1 MDTTRNAHAAVRGWA
16 EAAGAQPCPARELQ
30 RGKRYPMTLTD
41 YETGDGRTV
50 ARLVEV
56 AQLGHAWSGGAAAA
70 HSDPH
75 GPDAS
80 RLAWA
85 FAAVQF
91 ATRTPA

>member
-1 MDTTRNAHAAVRGWA
+1 
-16 EAAGAQPCPARELQ
+16 
-30 RGKRYPMTLTD
+30 MTLTD
-41 YETGDGRTV
+41 FDTRDGRTV

-70 HSDPH
+70 HSDPR

-91 ATRTPA
+91 SAAAPPARTR